1 VLLSR
6 CRRRCSASLPISLTY
21 VPIGPYTAY
30 YPRRPFPQTQYQQPL
45 LSESVLERVSSPYEL
60 LLLYMAYRV
69 THRQPPVLYGNIP
82 EEVRYAPATTALMT
96 SF

>member
-1 VLLSR
+1 MFGVPTNIPYLRPQRSLYGLLS
-6 CRRRCSASLPISLTY
+6 SSPLPK
-21 VPIGPYTAY
+21 
-30 YPRRPFPQTQYQQPL
+30 TQHQQLL